1 MDRKSLM
8 IWIAGLCLA
17 AALSGCGAHSAQAP
31 EQDAPQAAG
40 TAVPVSTAA
49 PVDVPG
55 VETQTEISAVSR
67 SGLSGS
73 YYNDYLRLTLTL
85 AEHGTYTLRGEDSTV
100 SGSYSAG
107 ENGVLVLDFASG
119 SVEATAASNG
129 DLLLAGYPGY
139 FLADW
144 DFWGITEEEAGYSAE
159 TPVVISAP
167 ADGTQIT
174 ENLDGTLRYLV
185 PDQRLAFT
193 APADMTVLWGAVAGG
208 VAIADPQGG
217 FVTGR
222 NVTDLYRTSSD
233 TDDAFAEDYV
243 RAFVTADLS
252 ALRGTADSYADVTLV
267 RDAPEG
273 RVAAVSLTLTA
284 NGQPF
289 SVLTVIY
296 TSTFSDG
303 TVNYIAKTVYAPA
316 AEEAGVQRLSEAV
329 RDVAALRSVPKEN

>member
-1 MDRKSLM
+1 M
-8 IWIAGLCLA
+8 
-17 AALSGCGAHSAQAP
+17 
-31 EQDAPQAAG
+31 
-40 TAVPVSTAA
+40 
-49 PVDVPG
+49 
-55 VETQTEISAVSR
+55 
-67 SGLSGS
+67 
-73 YYNDYLRLTLTL
+73 
-85 AEHGTYTLRGEDSTV
+85 
-100 SGSYSAG
+100 
-107 ENGVLVLDFASG
+107 
-119 SVEATAASNG
+119 
-129 DLLLAGYPGY
+129 
-139 FLADW
+139 
-144 DFWGITEEEAGYSAE
+144 
-159 TPVVISAP
+159 
-167 ADGTQIT
+167 
-174 ENLDGTLRYLV
+174 
-185 PDQRLAFT
+185 
-193 APADMTVLWGAVAGG
+193 
-208 VAIADPQGG
+208 AIADPQGG

-267 RDAPEG
+267 RE
-273 RVAAVSLTLTA
+273 TA